1 MASPPQARPQSLL
14 SAPFYAGFIV
24 AGMATVLLGPVLP
37 ILGLR
42 WGLTDLQGGALFAV
56 QFAASTMGAVLASHF
71 SRACLILGYASIA
84 AGLAT
89 LALADYNTALFAFAL
104 IGVGLGSAT
113 TATNLL
119 FGTER
124 PNARGAMLSR
134 VNLFWGIGAVC
145 CPPVFA
151 ASLGPGTL
159 RWLLLCLSLC
169 ALGVFAAITALLARL
184 GAKPAAQAPV
194 DQGARLTPSL
204 FLLFSLLLFLYVGS
218 EVSVSGWIAAYAHRF
233 DLLSPG
239 RAGLFVSA
247 FWISIVIGRALTPLL
262 VRRLGEF
269 VVLTSGVFAALC
281 GIASLLFRPTP
292 LLTLAAVTVAGMGC
306 APVFPLAVVRLLAR
320 IGPSRHLGWIFAVCG
335 AGAAVVPWITGIYS
349 ARTGSLRTAF
359 LVPLAAMAIVLILV
373 IAERGLPRQ
382 RTPTMNVSS

>member
-1 MASPPQARPQSLL
+1 MTRESHARPQSLL

-37 ILGLR
+37 VLGLR
-42 WGLTDLQGGALFAV
+42 WGLTDLQAGSLFAV

-71 SRACLILGYASIA
+71 SRACLILGYAAIA
-84 AGLAT
+84 AGLAA
-89 LALADYNTALFAFAL
+89 LALADYQIALLAFVL
-104 IGVGLGSAT
+104 IGIGLGSAT

-119 FGTER
+119 FGTEL
-124 PNARGAMLSR
+124 PNERGAMLSR
-134 VNLFWGIGAVC
+134 VNLFWGLGAVC
-145 CPPVFA
+145 CPPFVA
-151 ASLGPGTL
+151 ASVGPGTL

-169 ALGVFAAITALLARL
+169 ALGVFAAITSLLARV
-184 GAKPAAQAPV
+184 AVKPGVQSPRGNIAQ
-194 DQGARLTPSL
+194 LNPSV
-204 FLLFSLLLFLYVGS
+204 FLVFSVLLFLYVGG

-247 FWISIVIGRALTPLL
+247 FWISIVIGRAVTPLL

-306 APVFPLAVVRLLAR
+306 A
-320 IGPSRHLGWIFAVCG
+320 
-335 AGAAVVPWITGIYS
+335 
-349 ARTGSLRTAF
+349 
-359 LVPLAAMAIVLILV
+359 
-373 IAERGLPRQ
+373 
-382 RTPTMNVSS
+382 